1 MRYVVS
7 SDWHADWLTLGHRR
21 YEEVAEAVAHS
32 VSYAIEQHVNAYVF
46 LGDLTDPDSG
56 GGTFRAINLAMTM
69 AVRLARSGIRSIWIA
84 GNHDVCEDGTG
95 ATTLDPLRAL
105 DGPFPVDVVTEPRLI
120 GGTQEMVLCLPFAPA
135 SHGYDVA
142 TEAERLYPESGRVV
156 VAAHL
161 MLPGIHPGSETE
173 DMPRGRE
180 VLFPGEQTRG
190 AVARMNGHYHA
201 RQTHGLGDG
210 GPDVII
216 PGSLARLGFG
226 EESNEPGFLL
236 VDTGAP

>member
-1 MRYVVS
+1 
-7 SDWHADWLTLGHRR
+7 
-21 YEEVAEAVAHS
+21 
-32 VSYAIEQHVNAYVF
+32 
-46 LGDLTDPDSG
+46 
-56 GGTFRAINLAMTM
+56 
-69 AVRLARSGIRSIWIA
+69 
-84 GNHDVCEDGTG
+84 
-95 ATTLDPLRAL
+95 
-105 DGPFPVDVVTEPRLI
+105 
-120 GGTQEMVLCLPFAPA
+120 
-135 SHGYDVA
+135 
-142 TEAERLYPESGRVV
+142 
-156 VAAHL
+156 